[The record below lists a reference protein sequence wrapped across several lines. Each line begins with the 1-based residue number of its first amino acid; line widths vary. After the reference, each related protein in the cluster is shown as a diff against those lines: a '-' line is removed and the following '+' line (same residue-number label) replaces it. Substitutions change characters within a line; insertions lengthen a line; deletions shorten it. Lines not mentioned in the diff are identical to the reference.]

1 MEPERLRRKG
11 FVEQMGFKSGVK
23 VTDGE
28 SEDGDWT
35 VRQPHSVH
43 SLPGS
48 GEVDG
53 MKKIADSTG
62 KVMHI

>member
-1 MEPERLRRKG
+1 M
-11 FVEQMGFKSGVK
+11 EQMGFKSGVK